1 MPAGLVG
8 LMCAKAFG
16 ADAVAV
22 TDIKPDNLDLAARL
36 GADATVLLE
45 PPGNPGE
52 VRRRRPD
59 AALRQACALAPGP
72 WGQHRARRAASS
84 AGAALRQARHYCARA
99 PAHIGLQI
107 HSPPVQLP
115 GACAGTGVLL
125 RNAPL
130 ARGAHATPA
139 AGMRACP
146 ASRFS
151 RRGFSSRL

>member
-52 VRRRRPD
+52 VRRRGRD
-59 AALRQACALAPGP
+59 AAQRQACALAPGP
-72 WGQHRARRAASS
+72 AGSTLRSRGPAAGPSPS
-84 AGAALRQARHYCARA
+84 HMGRCARGSSCA
-99 PAHIGLQI
+99 
-107 HSPPVQLP
+107 PPVLP
-115 GACAGTGVLL
+115 PGPCAGTDILL
-125 RNAPL
+125 ERRRLVRAAP
-130 ARGAHATPA
+130 AAAHACA
-139 AGMRACP
+139 
-146 ASRFS
+146 ASRADV
-151 RRGFSSRL
+151 